1 MKPRKRWSYK
11 IFLVVLACAS
21 LPEALPFLKDQVP
34 QWVFGLL
41 AVLGI
46 AAQHIKQEITSEQS
60 ERNSE

>member
-1 MKPRKRWSYK
+1 MKPHKRWSYK

-34 QWVFGLL
+34 QWLFGLL

-46 AAQHIKQEITSEQS
+46 AAQHIKQEIKKDEQS
-60 ERNSE
+60 E

>member
-1 MKPRKRWSYK
+1 MKPSKRWSYK

-34 QWVFGLL
+34 QWLFGLL

-46 AAQHIKQEITSEQS
+46 AAQHIKQEIKKDEQS
-60 ERNSE
+60 E